1 MIWVPNA
8 TVIKASPNHDREM
21 AGGESANSQDK
32 GLKNEGFA
40 ASLGDV
46 FTLPNGGER
55 YIDAHRRDGACV
67 LLHHERR
74 GKRDRRGLMPMAG
87 GTTTGLSAVNN
98 KPHSWADGR
107 TNRQASTYDIHK
119 QFGFFPHPPLLR
131 CCSLPSSVW
140 ASYME
145 AQVWKTRT
153 LCGNGDG

>member
-1 MIWVPNA
+1 MAKVLRKKTTSSYMIWVPNA

-55 YIDAHRRDGACV
+55 YIDAHRVDGACV

-74 GKRDRRGLMPMAG
+74 GKHDRRGLMPVAAHCG
-87 GTTTGLSAVNN
+87 GGNN
-98 KPHSWADGR
+98 NNG
-107 TNRQASTYDIHK
+107 
-119 QFGFFPHPPLLR
+119 
-131 CCSLPSSVW
+131 SV
-140 ASYME
+140 
-145 AQVWKTRT
+145 
-153 LCGNGDG
+153 CGQQ